1 METDL
6 SQLARTIEGHAPD
19 SKEVAE
25 RLARRALKLVGA
37 GGQTG

>member
-6 SQLARTIEGHAPD
+6 SQLTRAIEGHAPD

-25 RLARRALKLVGA
+25 RLALELVGI
-37 GGQTG
+37 GERTG